1 MSSDHPFR
9 FAAAVPFTA
18 PETWIETARRM
29 EALGYTTVVSSDH
42 PSLPGAVDP
51 LGALL
56 LAAAATTRLR
66 VGTHVLVNDFRHPV
80 LLAQQAVLLDTMS
93 GGRFELGLGTGSLRD
108 DYTALGIA
116 YDQPGARVGRL
127 EEAIILIKRLLREES
142 VTFAG
147 AHYRVDNVRLTAR
160 PARQPQP
167 RLFIGGGGKRIL
179 SLAGREADIVSFDPK
194 GTAAGP
200 KDLATATPAALAQ
213 QISWVREA
221 AGPRFAALE
230 LHLLV
235 YAVAVTEQRH
245 TAAEA
250 IVQGLGIATAKL
262 HDQHGDERR
271 RGAGI
276 TAVPHRQRGADRRA
290 TPAAPRAVR
299 HLVHFDPVRLWR
311 FRRHRDVQPG
321 RGPLEWELKRV
332 SHSANW
338 NCSDL
343 VQLRAGTCTIVTG
356 TTQGVCV

>member
-147 AHYRVDNVRLTAR
+147 AHYRVDNVRLTPR

-245 TAAEA
+245 AAAEA
-250 IVQGLGIATAKL
+250 IVQLLASLPPNFMINTAMSV
-262 HDQHGDERR
+262 DEVL
-271 RGAGI
+271 AS
-276 TAVPHRQRGADRRA
+276 
-290 TPAAPRAVR
+290 PRFLIGSVEQIVEQ
-299 HLVHFDPVRLWR
+299 L
-311 FRRHRDVQPG
+311 
-321 RGPLEWELKRV
+321 
-332 SHSANW
+332 
-338 NCSDL
+338 
-343 VQLRAGTCTIVTG
+343 QLRREQYGISYISILSGFGGSADIETFSPVVARLSGN
-356 TTQGVCV
+356 